1 MRSTEGN
8 TNGGVGDNFLSHMQS
23 EKDISRA
30 DTHISK
36 TKETKINFNRSK
48 KKKKKTTSTLLYSVS
63 YMAREKF
70 PSKVR

>member
-48 KKKKKTTSTLLYSVS
+48 KKKKKNHLYSALLCKLHGS
-63 YMAREKF
+63 
-70 PSKVR
+70 